1 MNNFF
6 QMSAYNRSLSKI
18 NHKCRL
24 DIDKSV
30 EHINHILSS
39 NFEFSLSEDEEE
51 ENEEIPDKDL
61 SPTGHL
67 SRQSCKQ
74 NIKED
79 CPKDDFH
86 LQRLAR
92 DATICTS

>member
-1 MNNFF
+1 
-6 QMSAYNRSLSKI
+6 MSAYNHSLSKI
-18 NHKCRL
+18 NHICKL
-24 DIDKSV
+24 NIDKPV
-30 EHINHILSS
+30 EHINPMLSLD
-39 NFEFSLSEDEEE
+39 FEFHVSEDEEE
-51 ENEEIPDKDL
+51 ENEEIPDKISRL
-61 SPTGHL
+61 LGHL

-79 CPKDDFH
+79 YLEDDFH